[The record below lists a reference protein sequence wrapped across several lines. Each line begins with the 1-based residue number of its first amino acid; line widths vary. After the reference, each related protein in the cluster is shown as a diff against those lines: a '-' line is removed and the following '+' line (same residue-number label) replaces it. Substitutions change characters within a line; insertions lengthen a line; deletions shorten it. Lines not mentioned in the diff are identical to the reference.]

1 MCTCTSGSIAGKVTG
16 TKFSTGTNFSTSTGT
31 SFGTVF
37 QYKYIWSKTSL
48 LATHAGWLGT
58 SRPHFW
64 FVFLATRAAQSG
76 LPTKTTVLFYDIY
89 RFDHYLRPYS
99 GIRPA
104 VPWPKSFG
112 PEAKSKFKVRYDTGT
127 ARFACSVGVE

>member
-1 MCTCTSGSIAGKVTG
+1 MITRRALAGKVTG

-37 QYKYIWSKTSL
+37 QYKYVWSKKSL

-64 FVFLATRAAQSG
+64 FVFLATRAAQ
-76 LPTKTTVLFYDIY
+76 
-89 RFDHYLRPYS
+89 
-99 GIRPA
+99 
-104 VPWPKSFG
+104 
-112 PEAKSKFKVRYDTGT
+112 
-127 ARFACSVGVE
+127 